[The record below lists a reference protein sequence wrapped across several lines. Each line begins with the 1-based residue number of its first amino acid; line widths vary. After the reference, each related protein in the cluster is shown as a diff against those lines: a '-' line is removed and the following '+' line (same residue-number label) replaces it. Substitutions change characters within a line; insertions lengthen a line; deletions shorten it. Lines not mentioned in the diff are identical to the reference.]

1 MRGPCKGS
9 CGLEFLR
16 DNTER
21 QQSSASDAK
30 RVVDTFCSAGA
41 LDMRGLVTDSTLV
54 LSARACE
61 ARIVFVENLRKTH
74 CQHSRIDTSHGKHD
88 EQLDISSD
96 ELLQR
101 WQPTTPAPRAP
112 LSFRFGFCDS
122 NSSDGGVNRIAIR
135 RVVQWLY
142 LTYYRLTSL

>member
-96 ELLQR
+96 ELLQLAGSQQHQR
-101 WQPTTPAPRAP
+101 LVRLYHSGSDSVILIPATEELTESQYGVWYSGYILPTI
-112 LSFRFGFCDS
+112 G
-122 NSSDGGVNRIAIR
+122 
-135 RVVQWLY
+135 
-142 LTYYRLTSL
+142 